1 VFSAKDEGGLKRLT
15 GEYLRHFT
23 DTAEAH
29 HQSESYLD
37 NLAYTLTSRRSSLPW
52 KAFLLAESF
61 SDLRCLDAKMSH
73 TQHSTAKPNLGF
85 IFTGQGSQW
94 AGMGRDLLVL
104 ATFERSLME
113 AEKYLTELGCQWLL
127 RGMFL

>member
-1 VFSAKDEGGLKRLT
+1 
-15 GEYLRHFT
+15 
-23 DTAEAH
+23 
-29 HQSESYLD
+29 
-37 NLAYTLTSRRSSLPW
+37 
-52 KAFLLAESF
+52 
-61 SDLRCLDAKMSH
+61 MSH

-113 AEKYLTELGCQWLL
+113 AEEYLTELGCQWLL
-127 RGMFL
+127 CGMFLYIYAS